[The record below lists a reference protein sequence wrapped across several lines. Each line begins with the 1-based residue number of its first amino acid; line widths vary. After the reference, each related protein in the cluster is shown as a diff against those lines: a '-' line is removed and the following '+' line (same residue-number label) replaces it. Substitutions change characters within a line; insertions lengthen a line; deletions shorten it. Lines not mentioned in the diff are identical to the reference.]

1 MGWPKLSKQLD
12 CCSVAKRSL
21 SGKASIRRATLGILS
36 SIVIAGCSLNQWYQP
51 SGEYLQGEGFYS
63 DEVTKREFQDAQRDG
78 KISERGRVSERTGGC
93 FNYTEALVDRNIVA
107 PIVRKNLTDLERRTR
122 QSESRPCRPRNS
134 IHSCI
139 GSLGFLAVATGRLP
153 AMPPRSKPKNK
164 TRTT

>member
-78 KISERGRVSERTGGC
+78 KISERGRFSERTGGC

-107 PIVRKNLTDLERRTR
+107 PIVRKNLTDLEADAAERITAMSA
-122 QSESRPCRPRNS
+122 SELNP
-134 IHSCI
+134 
-139 GSLGFLAVATGRLP
+139 FVYWVAGIFGCSYWTIAGN
-153 AMPPRSKPKNK
+153 AIEVETKK
-164 TRTT
+164 